1 MPSIVPELFLHAL
14 NNDGSLQEGET
25 QEEGEV
31 EGNLRQ
37 ISSTLDLPKEKAGLE
52 ELEGDSQFSRLSAH
66 TAGGKKRMG

>member
-1 MPSIVPELFLHAL
+1 MPSIVPELFLRAL

-37 ISSTLDLPKEKAGLE
+37 ISSTLDFPKEKAGLE
-52 ELEGDSQFSRLSAH
+52 ELEGDCQFFRLSAH